1 MVRRVLEMLEIG
13 LGGRHLSKTGNGG
26 DVMSFGMC

>member
-1 MVRRVLEMLEIG
+1 MIGRVLELLEIG
-13 LGGRHLSKTGNGG
+13 LGPRHLPKPGNGG

>member
-1 MVRRVLEMLEIG
+1 MVRRVLELLEIG
-13 LGGRHLSKTGNGG
+13 LGRHLSKTGNGG

>member
-13 LGGRHLSKTGNGG
+13 LGGQHPPKTGNGG

>member
-13 LGGRHLSKTGNGG
+13 LGPRQLPKTGNGG